1 MSRVDDLVDLVKT
14 TNDILLVNEAQ
25 NVRTVYIQVD
35 DLCELALKSYLQAN
49 TDNWD
54 PTDGVLPNG
63 RPHFKGFWTVVRE
76 TRDEFYGNQQLSDLL
91 GRFADRREERNRFF
105 HDHALSGLTVA
116 PEKCLEA
123 LCDLY
128 ELLGILFPDFWDK
141 VEANSI
147 LKAQIAVIRLKRRMW
162 QDGSLNHRYQA
173 ILQQW
178 RHGEGTEYLPVK
190 GVALLRHPCLGY
202 EFSVVYMDAR
212 GLYDELARAGL
223 V

>member
-1 MSRVDDLVDLVKT
+1 MSRVDDLADLVKT

-49 TDNWD
+49 VDNWN
-54 PTDGVLPNG
+54 PTDGVFRNG
-63 RPHFKGFWTVVRE
+63 RPRFKRFWTVVKE
-76 TRDEFYGNQQLSDLL
+76 TRDEFPGNEQLSDLL
-91 GRFADRREERNRFF
+91 DGFAARREERNSFF
-105 HDHALSGLTVA
+105 HDQNLSGLTVTS
-116 PEKCLEA
+116 EKCLQA

-128 ELLGILFPDFWDK
+128 ELLGVLFPDFWDK

-147 LKAQIAVIRLKRRMW
+147 LKTQMAVIRLKRRMW

-173 ILQQW
+173 ILQRW
-178 RHGEGTEYLPVK
+178 RHGEDTEYLSVK

-202 EFSVVYMDAR
+202 EFSVIY
-212 GLYDELARAGL
+212 L
-223 V
+223 